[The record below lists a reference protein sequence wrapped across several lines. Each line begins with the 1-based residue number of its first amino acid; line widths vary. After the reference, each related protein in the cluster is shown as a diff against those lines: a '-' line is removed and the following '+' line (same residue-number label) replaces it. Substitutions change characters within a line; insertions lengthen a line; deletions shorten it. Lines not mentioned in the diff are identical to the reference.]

1 MVLCVQYTNY
11 QQLHSLKLTA
21 RILTHLATQPP
32 AIPGRHKTK
41 PTRLPGIRSLFTTND
56 KAGSPLATDTAI
68 LPPLQCAVGLMNLG
82 SPIAEQS
89 PVASPAKPMVGSPTS
104 PGMTPISPIYHGA
117 TFPEPSTI
125 SPKTRRPLSLHDLLS
140 AEAPPAL
147 PTRRSKN
154 PHQRRQCGIS
164 DCHNDVPVAASS
176 SRRLGVGNPPP
187 DALSALR
194 DAPDSPL
201 YWSENDGLLLLPQSE
216 LEAAPACQDRR
227 LDKLRERRNSV
238 ELRGGEG
245 EQKKEQVEDSLNV
258 DELSEL
264 FSYVEQEEISGVDYR
279 VFIEDEDAINV
290 EEISQMFSWLEDSK
304 TCVAND
310 RVEVTTSSPVD
321 VVDTKELEMVA
332 ADVEMSLDIFG
343 DFDDITVS
351 QEREEADVENMA
363 GFSEVIAA
371 TLEDKDATEPV
382 QVSYTVTDCEDAKN
396 VDLVADLFT
405 SLEASGAASQ
415 DEVAN
420 RSAATRDWIDALEV
434 DNVSSLFTELEQTE
448 KMETQMVPPA
458 PKVDSRIFVP
468 TFSVRID
475 GQRSGRR
482 PAVGPNSDLLVGPP
496 GVLLAGPPAPSS
508 EDRIGCCK
516 SKRKTRSFVTKQ
528 PDPSISDTRRASA
541 AKRQRVK
548 GRFVSD
554 SHTFVSI
561 TALQQ

>member
-1 MVLCVQYTNY
+1 M
-11 QQLHSLKLTA
+11 SA
-21 RILTHLATQPP
+21 A
-32 AIPGRHKTK
+32 
-41 PTRLPGIRSLFTTND
+41 S
-56 KAGSPLATDTAI
+56 
-68 LPPLQCAVGLMNLG
+68 AV
-82 SPIAEQS
+82 
-89 PVASPAKPMVGSPTS
+89 
-104 PGMTPISPIYHGA
+104 
-117 TFPEPSTI
+117 STI
-125 SPKTRRPLSLHDLLS
+125 RH
-140 AEAPPAL
+140 
-147 PTRRSKN
+147 
-154 PHQRRQCGIS
+154 
-164 DCHNDVPVAASS
+164 
-176 SRRLGVGNPPP
+176 GVGNPPP

-245 EQKKEQVEDSLNV
+245 GQKKEQVEDSLNV

-264 FSYVEQEEISGVDYR
+264 FSYVEQEEISGVDYS

-321 VVDTKELEMVA
+321 VVDTKELEMEA

-351 QEREEADVENMA
+351 QEREEANVENMA
-363 GFSEVIAA
+363 RFSEVIAA

-448 KMETQMVPPA
+448 KMETQMVPRA

>member
-1 MVLCVQYTNY
+1 M
-11 QQLHSLKLTA
+11 
-21 RILTHLATQPP
+21 
-32 AIPGRHKTK
+32 
-41 PTRLPGIRSLFTTND
+41 
-56 KAGSPLATDTAI
+56 
-68 LPPLQCAVGLMNLG
+68 
-82 SPIAEQS
+82 
-89 PVASPAKPMVGSPTS
+89 
-104 PGMTPISPIYHGA
+104 
-117 TFPEPSTI
+117 
-125 SPKTRRPLSLHDLLS
+125 
-140 AEAPPAL
+140 
-147 PTRRSKN
+147 
-154 PHQRRQCGIS
+154 
-164 DCHNDVPVAASS
+164 
-176 SRRLGVGNPPP
+176 
-187 DALSALR
+187 
-194 DAPDSPL
+194 
-201 YWSENDGLLLLPQSE
+201 LLPQSE
-216 LEAAPACQDRR
+216 LEAAPACQDGR

-245 EQKKEQVEDSLNV
+245 EQKKERVEQVEDSLNV

-264 FSYVEQEEISGVDYR
+264 FSYVEQEEISGVDYS

-304 TCVAND
+304 TCVADD

-321 VVDTKELEMVA
+321 VVDTKELEMEA
-332 ADVEMSLDIFG
+332 ADAEKSFDIFG
-343 DFDDITVS
+343 DFDDVAAS
-351 QEREEADVENMA
+351 QEQEEADVENVV
-363 GFSEVIAA
+363 GFSRIIAA
-371 TLEDKDATEPV
+371 TLDDKDATEPV
-382 QVSYTVTDCEDAKN
+382 QVSYTGTDCEDAKN

-405 SLEASGAASQ
+405 SLEASGVASQ
-415 DEVAN
+415 DEVAD

-434 DNVSSLFTELEQTE
+434 DNVSSLFTELEHTE
-448 KMETQMVPPA
+448 KMETQMVAPA

-496 GVLLAGPPAPSS
+496 GVLVAGPPAPSRDDCVS
-508 EDRIGCCK
+508 RWK